1 MRIREA
7 RPEEAPVLSAL
18 VLRSKAHW
26 GYDEAFLAACRDEL
40 TISSCEVTARRLTV
54 AEDET
59 SGEALGV
66 ASLEGRAPDGTL
78 GLLFVEPRVIGRGI
92 GRALYANVL
101 DTARELGFERLTID
115 SDPHAVDFY
124 RALGARPVPGGG
136 ALPRLLVEPP
146 PRRAWVRAW
155 TRGLRTVQLGNVA
168 EFQAQ
173 FGELTPL
180 ARRASGHYSCL
191 AALGSP
197 HPAAVV
203 LPVTVPPGWAELL
216 CRQLAWDSLEVY
228 DGLGV
233 AQADEAGQA
242 VHTPQ
247 GLQAAEALHTPDA
260 ARSGLA
266 AAILARPAL
275 TRRLRGLGLPFVPWG
290 HTGPSG
296 ELSGEPLTS
305 GALRYESKSA
315 ANGLFQRLAPA
326 HPAITVPVQRTAAN
340 RREAARL
347 LLALVRP
354 GAGGVVK
361 TEHGVGGSGTHV
373 VRSVRGLLPVLRALP
388 RGPLLVEEYL
398 TDGTDAADVTEG
410 SEPGPPHDVPHDVPR
425 DLTYDGLVD
434 TAGTV
439 HDVGAARM
447 DVAGT
452 AYRGATVGP
461 GAVPDRA
468 ASVALRFGHAV
479 GLELAASG
487 YRGWYDVDFVTAT
500 AGRLAPTEINLRLT
514 GPSVAFMVKA
524 RLDETRGGDHLVRT
538 LDHIPLGARLPDGE
552 LLVWLR
558 ELTGRCAEI
567 GAVLV
572 PSIPSAAFDPA
583 PFLGVLLAARTPDCL
598 DMAEALVRG
607 AARDLGRIFA
617 IVGRTSG
624 PAASTGSA
632 APADSAAPAA
642 PTGPAA

>member
-1 MRIREA
+1 MRIRQARPDEA
-7 RPEEAPVLSAL
+7 RALSAL

-40 TISSCEVTARRLTV
+40 TISADEMTARRLVV
-54 AEDET
+54 AEDES

-78 GLLFVEPRVIGRGI
+78 GLLFVEPRVIGLGI
-92 GRALYANVL
+92 GRALYAHVL

-124 RALGARPVPGGG
+124 RALGARSVPGGG

-146 PRRAWVRAW
+146 PRKAWVRAW
-155 TRGLRTVQLGNVA
+155 TRGPRTVQLGNVG

-203 LPVTVPPGWAELL
+203 LPVTVPPGWVELL
-216 CRQLAWDSLEVY
+216 CRQLAWESVEMY
-228 DGLGV
+228 DGLG
-233 AQADEAGQA
+233 AAHTDDDAAARAD
-242 VHTPQ
+242 T
-247 GLQAAEALHTPDA
+247 QAAEAPPP
-260 ARSGLA
+260 GLA

-296 ELSGEPLTS
+296 ELSGEPLPS

-315 ANGLFQRLAPA
+315 ANSLFRRLAPA

-347 LLALVRP
+347 LLALVRA
-354 GAGGVVK
+354 GTGGVVK

-373 VRSVRGLLPVLRALP
+373 VRSLRGLLPVLRALP
-388 RGPLLVEEYL
+388 RGPLLVEDYVADVA
-398 TDGTDAADVTEG
+398 DGMDVADVTDG
-410 SEPGPPHDVPHDVPR
+410 SAPSQGDSPRDLPSNVPR

-447 DVAGT
+447 DVADT

-468 ASVALRFGHAV
+468 ASIALRFGHAV

-524 RLDETRGGDHLVRT
+524 RLDETRGGDHLVRS
-538 LDHIPLGARLPDGE
+538 LDHIPLGARLPNTE
-552 LLVWLR
+552 LIAWLK
-558 ELTGRCAEI
+558 ELTGRCTGI

-572 PSIPSAAFDPA
+572 PSIPTAAFDPA
-583 PFLGVLLAARTPDCL
+583 PFLGVLLAARAPDRL
-598 DMAEALVRG
+598 DAAEALVRC
-607 AARDLGRIFA
+607 AAQDLGRIFA
-617 IVGRTSG
+617 PADGIFAPAGGTSG
-624 PAASTGSA
+624 PAA
-632 APADSAAPAA
+632 
-642 PTGPAA
+642 PTGRAV

>member
-7 RPEEAPVLSAL
+7 RPGEARALSAL
-18 VLRSKAHW
+18 VLRSKAYW
-26 GYDEAFLAACRDEL
+26 GYDEAFLAACRAEL
-40 TISSCEVTARRLTV
+40 TISASEMTERRLVV
-54 AEDET
+54 AEDAM

-66 ASLEGRAPDGTL
+66 ASLEGPAPNGAL

-92 GRALYANVL
+92 GRALFAHVL
-101 DTARELGFERLTID
+101 DTARALGFERLTID

-124 RALGARPVPGGG
+124 RALGARPVRGGG

-155 TRGLRTVQLGNVA
+155 TRGRRTVQLGNVG

-191 AALGSP
+191 AVLSGP

-203 LPVTVPPGWAELL
+203 LPETVPPGWVELL
-216 CRQLAWDSLEVY
+216 CRQLAWESVEVY
-228 DGLGV
+228 DGLDAA
-233 AQADEAGQA
+233 AQATEAA
-242 VHTPQ
+242 RATDAAP
-247 GLQAAEALHTPDA
+247 AEAAPADDA
-260 ARSGLA
+260 PPAGLT

-290 HTGPSG
+290 HTEPSG
-296 ELSGEPLTS
+296 ELSGEPLPP
-305 GALRYESKSA
+305 GALRHESKSA
-315 ANGLFQRLAPA
+315 ANALFQRLAPA
-326 HPAITVPVQRTAAN
+326 HPAITVPVQRTAAG

-347 LLALVRP
+347 LLARIRS
-354 GAGGVVK
+354 GDGGVVK

-373 VRSVRGLLPVLRALP
+373 VRSVRALLPVLRALP
-388 RGPLLVEEYL
+388 RGPLLVEDYL
-398 TDGTDAADVTEG
+398 TDGRACPRSASGRDGTSPEL
-410 SEPGPPHDVPHDVPR
+410 PGDVPR

-447 DVAGT
+447 DVADT
-452 AYRGATVGP
+452 VYRGASVGP
-461 GAVPDRA
+461 GAVPEQA

-500 AGRLAPTEINLRLT
+500 EGRLAPTEINLRLT

-524 RLDETRGGDHLVRT
+524 RLDETRGGDHLVRS
-538 LDHIPLGARLPDGE
+538 LDHVPLGARLPDTE
-552 LLVWLR
+552 LIGWLE
-558 ELTGRCAEI
+558 ELTGRCAGI

-572 PSIPSAAFDPA
+572 PSIPTAAFDPA
-583 PFLGVLLAARTPDCL
+583 PFVGVLLGARAPDCL
-598 DMAEALVRG
+598 DAAEALVRG
-607 AARDLGRIFA
+607 AAQDLGRIFA
-617 IVGRTSG
+617 PVDR
-624 PAASTGSA
+624 PAGST
-632 APADSAAPAA
+632 
-642 PTGPAA
+642 

>member
-7 RPEEAPVLSAL
+7 RPDEAPALSAL

-40 TISSCEVTARRLTV
+40 TISAHEVTARRLAV

-78 GLLFVEPRVIGRGI
+78 GLLFVEPRVIGLGI
-92 GRALYANVL
+92 GRALYAHVL
-101 DTARELGFERLTID
+101 DRARELGFERLTID

-124 RALGARPVPGGG
+124 RTLGARPVPGGG

-155 TRGLRTVQLGNVA
+155 TRGLRTVQLGNVG
-168 EFQAQ
+168 EFQTQ

-203 LPVTVPPGWAELL
+203 LPVTVPPGWVELL
-216 CRQLAWDSLEVY
+216 CRQLAWESVEVY
-228 DGLGV
+228 DGLG
-233 AQADEAGQA
+233 AHHNDEA
-242 VHTPQ
+242 P
-247 GLQAAEALHTPDA
+247 PP
-260 ARSGLA
+260 GLA

-275 TRRLRGLGLPFVPWG
+275 TRRLRGLQLPFVPWG

-296 ELSGEPLTS
+296 ELSGEPLPP

-315 ANGLFQRLAPA
+315 ANSLFRRLAPA
-326 HPAITVPVQRTAAN
+326 HPAITVPVQRTVAN

-347 LLALVRP
+347 LLALVRS

-388 RGPLLVEEYL
+388 RGPLLVEDYL
-398 TDGTDAADVTEG
+398 TDVADG
-410 SEPGPPHDVPHDVPR
+410 SAPGQGDSPPDLPPDVPR

-434 TAGTV
+434 PAGTV

-447 DVAGT
+447 DVADT

-468 ASVALRFGHAV
+468 ASIALRFGHAV

-524 RLDETRGGDHLVRT
+524 RLDETRGGDHLVRS
-538 LDHIPLGARLPDGE
+538 LDHIPLGARLPDAQ
-552 LLVWLR
+552 LIAWLK
-558 ELTGRCAEI
+558 ELTTRCAGI

-572 PSIPSAAFDPA
+572 PSIPTAAFDPA
-583 PFLGVLLAARTPDCL
+583 PFLGVLLAARAPDCL
-598 DMAEALVRG
+598 DAAEALVRG
-607 AARDLGRIFA
+607 AAQDLGRIFA
-617 IVGRTSG
+617 QAGGIFAQAGGIS
-624 PAASTGSA
+624 AQA
-632 APADSAAPAA
+632 APASSPAA
-642 PTGPAA
+642 PTGPAVRQRAATPPRSPRSAPRSSRAH

>member
-7 RPEEAPVLSAL
+7 RPDEACALSAL

-40 TISSCEVTARRLTV
+40 TISAGRMTERRLVV
-54 AEDET
+54 AEDEM

-78 GLLFVEPRVIGRGI
+78 GLLFVEPRVIGLGI
-92 GRALYANVL
+92 GRALFAHVL
-101 DTARELGFERLTID
+101 DTARAWGFERLTID

-124 RALGARPVPGGG
+124 RALGARPVRGGG

-155 TRGLRTVQLGNVA
+155 TRGLRTVQLGNVG

-191 AALGSP
+191 AVLGSP
-197 HPAAVV
+197 YPAAVV
-203 LPVTVPPGWAELL
+203 LPETVPPGWVELL
-216 CRQLAWDSLEVY
+216 CRQLAWESVEVY
-228 DGLGV
+228 DGLG
-233 AQADEAGQA
+233 AAA
-242 VHTPQ
+242 HT
-247 GLQAAEALHTPDA
+247 AEAAHATDA
-260 ARSGLA
+260 APAETAPADDAPPSGLA

-296 ELSGEPLTS
+296 ELSGETLPP

-315 ANGLFQRLAPA
+315 ANTLFQRLAPA
-326 HPAITVPVQRTAAN
+326 HAAITVPVQRTAAN
-340 RREAARL
+340 RWEAARL
-347 LLALVRP
+347 LLARIRS
-354 GAGGVVK
+354 GEGGVVK

-373 VRSVRGLLPVLRALP
+373 VRSVRALLPVLRALP
-388 RGPLLVEEYL
+388 PGPLLVEDYL
-398 TDGTDAADVTEG
+398 TDGPASPYSASPHSASGREG
-410 SEPGPPHDVPHDVPR
+410 TARDLPRDVPR

-447 DVAGT
+447 DVADT

-461 GAVPDRA
+461 GAVPEQA
-468 ASVALRFGHAV
+468 ASIALRFGQAV
-479 GLELAASG
+479 GLELAESG
-487 YRGWYDVDFVTAT
+487 YRGWYDVDFVTA
-500 AGRLAPTEINLRLT
+500 ADGRLAPTEINLRLT

-524 RLDETRGGDHLVRT
+524 RLDETRGGDHLVRS
-538 LDHIPLGARLPDGE
+538 LDHVPLGARLPDTE
-552 LLVWLR
+552 LIAWLE
-558 ELTGRCAEI
+558 ELTGRCAGI

-572 PSIPSAAFDPA
+572 PSIPTAAFDPA
-583 PFLGVLLAARTPDCL
+583 PFVGVLLGARTPDRL
-598 DMAEALVRG
+598 DAAEALVTG
-607 AARDLGRIFA
+607 AAQDLGRIFA
-617 IVGRTSG
+617 PVDR
-624 PAASTGSA
+624 SA
-632 APADSAAPAA
+632 GA
-642 PTGPAA
+642 T

>member
-7 RPEEAPVLSAL
+7 RPDEAPALSAL

-26 GYDEAFLAACRDEL
+26 GYDEALLAACRDEL
-40 TISSCEVTARRLTV
+40 TISASDMTARRIMV

-66 ASLEGRAPDGTL
+66 ASLEGRAPDGAL
-78 GLLFVEPRVIGRGI
+78 GLLFVEPRVIGLGI
-92 GRALYANVL
+92 GRALYAHVL
-101 DTARELGFERLTID
+101 HRARELGFERLTID

-136 ALPRLLVEPP
+136 ALPRLVVEPP

-155 TRGLRTVQLGNVA
+155 TRGRRTVQLGNVG
-168 EFQAQ
+168 EFQTQ

-203 LPVTVPPGWAELL
+203 LPVTVPPGWIELL
-216 CRQLAWDSLEVY
+216 RRQLAWESVEVY
-228 DGLGV
+228 DGLGAAHTAESARAD
-233 AQADEAGQA
+233 AQAGEAA
-242 VHTPQ
+242 PHP
-247 GLQAAEALHTPDA
+247 
-260 ARSGLA
+260 GLA

-296 ELSGEPLTS
+296 ELSGEPLPP
-305 GALRYESKSA
+305 GALRHESKSA
-315 ANGLFQRLAPA
+315 ANSLFQRLAPA

-347 LLALVRP
+347 LLALVRS

-361 TEHGVGGSGTHV
+361 SEHGVGGSGTHV
-373 VRSVRGLLPVLRALP
+373 VRSVRSLLPVLRALP
-388 RGPLLVEEYL
+388 RGPLLVEDYL
-398 TDGTDAADVTEG
+398 TDGRAPRQGD
-410 SEPGPPHDVPHDVPR
+410 GPRDLPYSVPR

-434 TAGTV
+434 PAGTV

-447 DVAGT
+447 DVADT

-468 ASVALRFGHAV
+468 ASIALRFGHAV
-479 GLELAASG
+479 GVELAASG
-487 YRGWYDVDFVTAT
+487 YRGWYDVDFVAAT
-500 AGRLAPTEINLRLT
+500 DGRLAPTEINLRLT

-524 RLDETRGGDHLVRT
+524 RLDETRGGDHLVRS
-538 LDHIPLGARLPDGE
+538 LDHIPLGARLPDAE
-552 LLVWLR
+552 LIAWLT
-558 ELTGRCAEI
+558 ELTARCTGI
-567 GAVLV
+567 GAVFV
-572 PSIPSAAFDPA
+572 PSIPTAAFDPA
-583 PFLGVLLAARTPDCL
+583 PYLGVLLAARTPDCL
-598 DMAEALVRG
+598 DAAEALVRG
-607 AARDLGRIFA
+607 AAQDLGRIF
-617 IVGRTSG
+617 T
-624 PAASTGSA
+624 
-632 APADSAAPAA
+632 PAA
-642 PTGPAA
+642 PSSTHATPSSTPAAATGPAV

>member
-7 RPEEAPVLSAL
+7 RPDEAPALSAL

-26 GYDEAFLAACRDEL
+26 GYDDAFLAACRDEL
-40 TISSCEVTARRLTV
+40 TISAGEVTVRRLTV
-54 AEDET
+54 AEDGA

-78 GLLFVEPRVIGRGI
+78 GLLFVEPHAIGRGI
-92 GRALYANVL
+92 GRALYAHVL
-101 DTARELGFERLTID
+101 DRARALGFERLTID

-136 ALPRLLVEPP
+136 TLPRLLVEPP

-155 TRGLRTVQLGNVA
+155 TRGQRTIQLGNGA

-173 FGELTPL
+173 FGALTPL
-180 ARRASGHYSCL
+180 ARRAGGHYSCL

-197 HPAAVV
+197 HPAVVV

-228 DGLGV
+228 DGLTAVRSLHFSEARDVGEV
-233 AQADEAGQA
+233 PQADEAPRP
-242 VHTPQ
+242 V
-247 GLQAAEALHTPDA
+247 
-260 ARSGLA
+260 LA
-266 AAILARPAL
+266 AAILDRPAL
-275 TRRLRGLGLPFVPWG
+275 ARRLRGLGLPFVPWG
-290 HTGPSG
+290 HTWPSG
-296 ELSGEPLTS
+296 ELSGEPLPP

-326 HPAITVPVQRTAAN
+326 HPAITVPVQRTAAH

-347 LLALVRP
+347 LLALVRS

-373 VRSVRGLLPVLRALP
+373 VRSVRALPPVLRALP

-398 TDGTDAADVTEG
+398 TGGAGGADRTDDSA
-410 SEPGPPHDVPHDVPR
+410 PGRGGGPR

-434 TAGTV
+434 PAGTV

-524 RLDETRGGDHLVRT
+524 RLDETRSGDHLVRS
-538 LDHIPLGARLPDGE
+538 LDHIALGARLPDTG
-552 LLVWLR
+552 LIAWLE
-558 ELTGRCAEI
+558 ELTGRCAGI

-572 PSIPSAAFDPA
+572 PSIPTAAFDPA
-583 PFLGVLLAARTPDCL
+583 PFLGVVLAARTADCL
-598 DMAEALVRG
+598 DAAEALVRG
-607 AARDLGRIFA
+607 AAQDLGRIFA
-617 IVGRTSG
+617 TTGRTGG
-624 PAASTGSA
+624 PAA
-632 APADSAAPAA
+632 P
-642 PTGPAA
+642 

>member
-7 RPEEAPVLSAL
+7 RPDEARALSAL

-40 TISSCEVTARRLTV
+40 TVSAGEVTARRIVV

-78 GLLFVEPRVIGRGI
+78 GLLFVEPRVLGLGI
-92 GRALYANVL
+92 GRALYAHVL

-155 TRGLRTVQLGNVA
+155 TRGLRTVQLGNVG

-203 LPVTVPPGWAELL
+203 LPQTVPPGWVELL
-216 CRQLAWDSLEVY
+216 CRQLAWESVEVY
-228 DGLGV
+228 DGLG
-233 AQADEAGQA
+233 AAHTAETAHTDEA
-242 VHTPQ
+242 P
-247 GLQAAEALHTPDA
+247 PP
-260 ARSGLA
+260 GLA

-296 ELSGEPLTS
+296 ELSGEPLPL

-315 ANGLFQRLAPA
+315 ANALFHRLAPA
-326 HPAITVPVQRTAAN
+326 YPAVTVPLQRTAAN

-347 LLALVRP
+347 LLARIRS
-354 GAGGVVK
+354 GEGGVVK

-373 VRSVRGLLPVLRALP
+373 VRSVRALLPVLRALP
-388 RGPLLVEEYL
+388 RGPLLVEDYL
-398 TDGTDAADVTEG
+398 TDDSASPRPASPRPASPRTVSGHGDPSHVL
-410 SEPGPPHDVPHDVPR
+410 PRDVPR

-434 TAGTV
+434 AAGTV

-447 DVAGT
+447 DVTDT

-461 GAVPDRA
+461 GAVPEQA
-468 ASVALRFGHAV
+468 ASIALRFGHAV

-500 AGRLAPTEINLRLT
+500 DGRLAPTEINLRLT
-514 GPSVAFMVKA
+514 GPSVAFIVKA
-524 RLDETRGGDHLVRT
+524 RLDETRGGDHLVRS
-538 LDHIPLGARLPDGE
+538 LDHVPLGARLPDGE
-552 LLVWLR
+552 LIAWLK
-558 ELTGRCAEI
+558 ELTDRCTGI
-567 GAVLV
+567 GALLV
-572 PSIPSAAFDPA
+572 PSIPTAAFDPA
-583 PFLGVLLAARTPDCL
+583 PFLGVLLAARTADCL
-598 DMAEALVRG
+598 DAAEALVRG
-607 AARDLGRIFA
+607 AAQDLGRIFA
-617 IVGRTSG
+617 PAGR
-624 PAASTGSA
+624 PAGSICPAS
-632 APADSAAPAA
+632 
-642 PTGPAA
+642 

>member
-7 RPEEAPVLSAL
+7 RPDEARTLSAL

-26 GYDEAFLAACRDEL
+26 GYDEAFLAACRAEL
-40 TISSCEVTARRLTV
+40 TITAGQLAERRLVV

-78 GLLFVEPRVIGRGI
+78 GLLFVEPRVIGLGI
-92 GRALYANVL
+92 GRALYAHVL
-101 DTARELGFERLTID
+101 DTARALGFERLTID

-124 RALGARPVPGGG
+124 RALGARPVRGGG

-146 PRRAWVRAW
+146 PRSAWVQAW

-197 HPAAVV
+197 HPAAIV
-203 LPVTVPPGWAELL
+203 LPEAVPPGWVELL
-216 CRQLAWDSLEVY
+216 CRQLAWESVEVY
-228 DGLGV
+228 DGLAAAPTPEATPAPGA
-233 AQADEAGQA
+233 AQAPGAAPADEA
-242 VHTPQ
+242 P
-247 GLQAAEALHTPDA
+247 PP
-260 ARSGLA
+260 GLA
-266 AAILARPAL
+266 AAILARAAL

-290 HTGPSG
+290 HTRPSG
-296 ELSGEPLTS
+296 ELSGEPLPP

-315 ANGLFQRLAPA
+315 ANALFQRLAPA
-326 HPAITVPVQRTAAN
+326 HPAVTVPVQRTAAH

-347 LLALVRP
+347 LLARIRS
-354 GAGGVVK
+354 GEGGVVK

-373 VRSVRGLLPVLRALP
+373 VRSVRALLPVLRALP
-388 RGPLLVEEYL
+388 RGPLLVEDYL
-398 TDGTDAADVTEG
+398 TDGPASPHSG
-410 SEPGPPHDVPHDVPR
+410 SPGSASARGGTSRDLPRDVPR

-461 GAVPDRA
+461 GAVPGRA
-468 ASVALRFGHAV
+468 ASIALRFGHAV

-500 AGRLAPTEINLRLT
+500 DGRLAPTEINLRLT

-524 RLDETRGGDHLVRT
+524 RLDETRGGDHLVRS
-538 LDHIPLGARLPDGE
+538 LDHVPLGARLPDTE
-552 LLVWLR
+552 LIAWLA
-558 ELTGRCAEI
+558 ELTGRCAGI

-572 PSIPSAAFDPA
+572 PSIPTAAFDPA

-598 DMAEALVRG
+598 DAAETLVRG
-607 AARDLGRIFA
+607 AAQDLGRIFA
-617 IVGRTSG
+617 PDGRSAG
-624 PAASTGSA
+624 STCSV
-632 APADSAAPAA
+632 S
-642 PTGPAA
+642 

>member
-7 RPEEAPVLSAL
+7 RPDEAPALSAL

-40 TISSCEVTARRLTV
+40 TISSGEVTARRLAV

-78 GLLFVEPRVIGRGI
+78 GLLFVEPRAIGRGI
-92 GRALYANVL
+92 GRALYAHVL
-101 DTARELGFERLTID
+101 DRARELGFERLTID
-115 SDPHAVDFY
+115 SDPHAVGFY

-136 ALPRLLVEPP
+136 TLSRLLVEPP
-146 PRRAWVRAW
+146 SRRAWVQAW
-155 TRGLRTVQLGNVA
+155 TRGLRTVQLGNGA

-173 FGELTPL
+173 FGALTPL
-180 ARRASGHYSCL
+180 ALRASGHYSCL
-191 AALGSP
+191 AVLGSP

-203 LPVTVPPGWAELL
+203 LQVTVPPGWAELL
-216 CRQLAWDSLEVY
+216 CRQLAWDSVEVY
-228 DGLGV
+228 DGLTAVRSRHADGV
-233 AQADEAGQA
+233 PEADEAPRP
-242 VHTPQ
+242 V
-247 GLQAAEALHTPDA
+247 
-260 ARSGLA
+260 LA
-266 AAILARPAL
+266 ASVLARPAL

-296 ELSGEPLTS
+296 ELSGEPLPP

-315 ANGLFQRLAPA
+315 ANGLFRRLAPA
-326 HPAITVPVQRTAAN
+326 HPAITVAVQRTAAN

-347 LLALVRP
+347 LLALVRS

-361 TEHGVGGSGTHV
+361 TEHGVGGSGTRV
-373 VRSVRGLLPVLRALP
+373 VRSLRALLPVLRALP
-388 RGPLLVEEYL
+388 RGPLLVEDYVEDYVADA
-398 TDGTDAADVTEG
+398 TDG
-410 SEPGPPHDVPHDVPR
+410 SVPEQGDSPR

-434 TAGTV
+434 MAGVV

-524 RLDETRGGDHLVRT
+524 RLDETRGGDHLVRS
-538 LDHIPLGARLPDGE
+538 LDHIPLGARLPDAE
-552 LLVWLR
+552 LLPWLR
-558 ELTGRCAEI
+558 ELTECCAGS
-567 GAVLV
+567 GAVFV
-572 PSIPSAAFDPA
+572 PSIPTAAFDPA
-583 PFLGVLLAARTPDCL
+583 PFLGVVLAARTADCL
-598 DMAEALVRG
+598 DAAEALVRG
-607 AARDLGRIFA
+607 AAQDLGRIFA
-617 IVGRTSG
+617 DAARTSG
-624 PAASTGSA
+624 PGGSSLRRRSFR
-632 APADSAAPAA
+632 PGRSSRPWRSSR
-642 PTGPAA
+642 P

>member
-7 RPEEAPVLSAL
+7 RPDEAPALSAL
-18 VLRSKAHW
+18 MLRSKAHW

-40 TISSCEVTARRLTV
+40 TISGGEVTARRLAV
-54 AEDET
+54 AEDEA

-78 GLLFVEPRVIGRGI
+78 GLLFVEPRAIGRGI
-92 GRALYANVL
+92 GRALYAHVL
-101 DTARELGFERLTID
+101 DRARELGFERLTID

-136 ALPRLLVEPP
+136 TLPRLLVEPP
-146 PRRAWVRAW
+146 PRGAWVQAW
-155 TRGLRTVQLGNVA
+155 TRGQRTVQLGNGA

-173 FGELTPL
+173 FGALSPL
-180 ARRASGHYSCL
+180 ALRASGHYSCL

-228 DGLGV
+228 DGLAAVPSHHFSGV
-233 AQADEAGQA
+233 LQADEAPRP
-242 VHTPQ
+242 V
-247 GLQAAEALHTPDA
+247 
-260 ARSGLA
+260 LA

-275 TRRLRGLGLPFVPWG
+275 TRRLRGLKLPFVPWG
-290 HTGPSG
+290 HTWTSG
-296 ELSGEPLTS
+296 ELSGEPLPP

-315 ANGLFQRLAPA
+315 ANSLFQRLAPA
-326 HPAITVPVQRTAAN
+326 HSAITVAVQRTAAN

-347 LLALVRP
+347 LLALVRS

-361 TEHGVGGSGTHV
+361 TEHGVGGSGTRV
-373 VRSVRGLLPVLRALP
+373 VGSVRALLPVLRALP
-388 RGPLLVEEYL
+388 RGPLLVEDYL
-398 TDGTDAADVTEG
+398 ADATDGSV
-410 SEPGPPHDVPHDVPR
+410 PGRGDSPR

-434 TAGTV
+434 SAGAV

-524 RLDETRGGDHLVRT
+524 RLDETRGGDHLVRS
-538 LDHIPLGARLPDGE
+538 LDHIPLGARLPDAE
-552 LLVWLR
+552 LLPWLR
-558 ELTGRCAEI
+558 ELTERCAGS
-567 GAVLV
+567 GAVFL
-572 PSIPSAAFDPA
+572 PSIPTAAFDPA
-583 PFLGVLLAARTPDCL
+583 PFLGVVLAARTADCL
-598 DMAEALVRG
+598 EAAEALVRG
-607 AARDLGRIFA
+607 AAQDLGRIFA
-617 IVGRTSG
+617 NAARTSG
-624 PAASTGSA
+624 PGGPSG
-632 APADSAAPAA
+632 PAA
-642 PTGPAA
+642 PTGPAV